1 MTIALASDH
10 RGYRLKE
17 AVGKFL
23 KERGHE
29 TIDVGT
35 SSEEP
40 ADYPDYGIA
49 AAELVGSG
57 KCERAVLMCGT
68 GVGMS
73 VVANRVPGVRAALC
87 CDTGTARQSREHV
100 DANVLVLA
108 ASTLDGAE
116 ALGIVAAWLAAE
128 FEGGRHKVRTDK
140 IADYDR
146 RSAGPASSPAG
157 GVPLGTD
164 EVRKVDPEIADAI
177 QGEIDRQRNT
187 LELIAS
193 ENFTPPA
200 VLQAMACVMTNKYAE
215 GYPGKRYYGGC
226 EYVDV
231 AESLARERAK
241 SLFGADHANVQPHS
255 GSQANM
261 AAYFA
266 LMEHGDTMLGLNLSH
281 GGHLTHGHPVN
292 FSGRFF
298 RVVQYGVTRDTETVD
313 FDALRE
319 LARAEKPKVI
329 VVGASAYPR
338 TLDFSKF
345 REIADE
351 VGAKMV
357 VDIAHIAGLIAAA
370 IHPNPVPYAEVITS
384 TTHKTL
390 RGPRSGFIMCKEPFA
405 KAIDKTTFPGMQGG
419 PMMHV
424 IAAKAVCFKLAMTE
438 SFRVYQKQI
447 VANAKALSEALM
459 GLGHRL
465 VSGGTDTHLMLLDTS
480 AKGLTGK
487 NAEAALERAGIT
499 VNKNTIPFDTKSPF
513 VTSGIRIG
521 TPAVTTRGMGDA
533 EMRRIAE
540 LMDKI
545 LSNVDNETYAI
556 EVRKEVKSL
565 CDLFPL
571 YPGLK

>member
-10 RGYRLKE
+10 RGFRLKE
-17 AVGKFL
+17 AVKKFL
-23 KERGHE
+23 EGRGHD
-29 TIDVGT
+29 TTDVGT
-35 SSEEP
+35 HSEEP
-40 ADYPDYGIA
+40 ADYPDYGLG
-49 AAELVGSG
+49 AAELVGRG
-57 KCERAVLMCGT
+57 ACEKGVLICGT

-73 VVANRVPGVRAALC
+73 VVANRVRGVRAALC
-87 CDTGTARQSREHV
+87 GDIQTARQSSAHV
-100 DANVLVLA
+100 DANVLVLG
-108 ASTLDGAE
+108 ASSLDERTAME
-116 ALGIVAAWLAAE
+116 IVSAWLGTA
-128 FEGGRHKVRTDK
+128 FEGGRHKARTDK
-140 IADYDR
+140 IAAYDG
-146 RSAGPASSPAG
+146 RSAAG
-157 GVPLGTD
+157 ALPMTMD
-164 EVRKVDPEIADAI
+164 EVEKADPETAAALR
-177 QGEIDRQRNT
+177 GELDRQRDT

-200 VLQAMACVMTNKYAE
+200 VLQAMASVMTNKYAE

-226 EYVDV
+226 AHVDK

-241 SLFGADHANVQPHS
+241 ALFGADHANVQPHS

-266 LMEHGDTMLGLNLSH
+266 LMEYGDTMLGLNLSH

-298 RVVQYGVTRDTETVD
+298 RVLQYGVRPDTETVD

-319 LARAEKPKVI
+319 LAQREKPKVI

-351 VGAKMV
+351 VGAKML
-357 VDIAHIAGLIAAA
+357 VDIAHIAGLIAAGL
-370 IHPNPVPYAEVITS
+370 HPNPVPYADVVTS

-438 SFRVYQKQI
+438 EFRDYQRQI
-447 VANAKALSEALM
+447 TANAKALAEALI
-459 GLGHRL
+459 GLGYRL
-465 VSGGTDTHLMLLDTS
+465 VSGGTDTHLMLLDAG

-487 NAEAALERAGIT
+487 EAEEALERAGIT

-521 TPAVTTRGMGDA
+521 TPAVTTRGMKDV
-533 EMRRIAE
+533 EMHRIAE
-540 LMDKI
+540 LMDRI
-545 LSNVDNETYAI
+545 LSNVTNETYAN
-556 EVRKEVKSL
+556 EVRKQVKSL
-565 CDLFPL
+565 CDRFPL
-571 YPGLK
+571 YPGL

>member
-1 MTIALASDH
+1 MTIALANDH
-10 RGYRLKE
+10 RGFRLKE

-23 KERGHE
+23 RDKGHE
-29 TIDVGT
+29 TTDVG
-35 SSEEP
+35 SNSEEP

-57 KCERAVLMCGT
+57 ACERAVLICGT

-73 VVANRVPGVRAALC
+73 VVANRIPGVRAALC
-87 CDTGTARQSREHV
+87 ADPETARQSRAHV

-108 ASTLDGAE
+108 ASSLDDAR
-116 ALGIVAAWLAAE
+116 ALQIVEAWLDE
-128 FEGGRHKVRTDK
+128 GFEGGRHKIRTDK
-140 IADYDR
+140 IADYDKR
-146 RSAGPASSPAG
+146 AAAGPPMD
-157 GVPLGTD
+157 GVPLGTS

-200 VLQAMACVMTNKYAE
+200 VLQAMASVMTNKYAE

-231 AESLARERAK
+231 AESLARDRAK
-241 SLFGADHANVQPHS
+241 SLFGADHANVQAHS

-298 RVVQYGVTRDTETVD
+298 RVLQYGVTREEETVD
-313 FDALRE
+313 FQALEE

-357 VDIAHIAGLIAAA
+357 VDIAHIAGLIAAGL
-370 IHPNPVPYAEVITS
+370 HPSPVPYAEVVTS

-390 RGPRSGFIMCKEPFA
+390 RGPRSGFIMCKDPYA

-438 SFRVYQKQI
+438 SFHAYQRGI
-447 VANAKALSEALM
+447 IANARALSEALT

-465 VSGGTDTHLMLLDTS
+465 VSGGTDTHLMLLDTG

-487 NAEAALERAGIT
+487 DAEAALERAGIT
-499 VNKNTIPFDTKSPF
+499 VNKNTIPFDTRSPF

-521 TPAVTTRGMGDA
+521 TPAVTTRGMGES

-540 LMDKI
+540 LMNKV
-545 LSNVDNETYAI
+545 LSNVDNDTYAG

-565 CDLFPL
+565 CVRFPL
-571 YPGLK
+571 YRGLK